1 MHFQSEV
8 NLKRALDLVVIL
20 VIIQILSLLSALM
33 RFG

>member
-1 MHFQSEV
+1 MHFQSRV

-20 VIIQILSLLSALM
+20 VIIQILSLLSALV